1 MPAITSLRSS
11 IATALTD
18 NSKYSVFSFPPAT
31 PIANSV
37 IVTPD
42 DPYIVPSNN
51 DYSAISPMANFKISI
66 LVPLL
71 DNEGNLAGIE
81 ADVVRVFALL
91 EASSIVFNV
100 GSVSAPSVL
109 SIASGDL
116 LTCDIAIS
124 TLTEWS
130 YSMDD
135 WTKEQADFLI
145 KIGQLPAT
153 KPATQPTSKKDEE

>member
-1 MPAITSLRSS
+1 MPAITTLRTS
-11 IATALTD
+11 IASALAD
-18 NSKYSVFSFPPAT
+18 NSLYSVFSFPPAT
-31 PIANSV
+31 PVANSV
-37 IVTPD
+37 IVTPA
-42 DPYIVPSNN
+42 DPYIVPTNN
-51 DYSAISPMANFKISI
+51 DYTAIAPMANFTISI

-71 DNEGNLAGIE
+71 DNQGNLAGIE

-109 SIASGDL
+109 SIATGDL

-130 YSMDD
+130 
-135 WTKEQADFLI
+135 
-145 KIGQLPAT
+145 
-153 KPATQPTSKKDEE
+153 

>member
-1 MPAITSLRSS
+1 MPAITTLRTS

-18 NSKYSVFSFPPAT
+18 NSLYSVFSFPPAT
-31 PIANSV
+31 PIANSL
-37 IVTPD
+37 IVTPA
-42 DPYIVPSNN
+42 DPYIVPTNN
-51 DYSAISPMANFKISI
+51 DYTAIAPMANFTISI

-71 DNEGNLAGIE
+71 DNQGNLAGIE

-109 SIASGDL
+109 SIATGDL

-130 YSMDD
+130 
-135 WTKEQADFLI
+135 
-145 KIGQLPAT
+145 
-153 KPATQPTSKKDEE
+153 

>member
-1 MPAITSLRSS
+1 MPAITTLRTS
-11 IATALTD
+11 IASALTD

-37 IVTPD
+37 IVTPA

-51 DYSAISPMANFKISI
+51 DYTAIAPMANFKISI

-81 ADVVRVFALL
+81 ADIIRVFALL

-130 YSMDD
+130 
-135 WTKEQADFLI
+135 
-145 KIGQLPAT
+145 
-153 KPATQPTSKKDEE
+153 

>member
-1 MPAITSLRSS
+1 MPAITTLRSS

-18 NSKYSVFSFPPAT
+18 NTKYSVFSFPPVT
-31 PIANSV
+31 PIPNSV
-37 IVTPD
+37 IVTPA
-42 DPYIVPSNN
+42 DPYIVPTNN
-51 DYSAISPMANFKISI
+51 DYTAIAPMANFKISI

-109 SIASGDL
+109 SIATGDL

-130 YSMDD
+130 
-135 WTKEQADFLI
+135 
-145 KIGQLPAT
+145 
-153 KPATQPTSKKDEE
+153 

>member
-1 MPAITSLRSS
+1 MTAITTLRTS
-11 IATALTD
+11 IATALAD
-18 NSKYSVFSFPPAT
+18 NTKYSVFAFPPAT

-37 IVTPD
+37 IVTPA

-51 DYSAISPMANFKISI
+51 DYTAISPLANFKISI

-130 YSMDD
+130 
-135 WTKEQADFLI
+135 
-145 KIGQLPAT
+145 
-153 KPATQPTSKKDEE
+153 

>member
-1 MPAITSLRSS
+1 MPAITTLRGS
-11 IATALTD
+11 IATALAD
-18 NSKYSVFSFPPAT
+18 NSLYSVFSFPPAT

-51 DYSAISPMANFKISI
+51 DYTSIAPMANFRLTI

-71 DNEGNLAGIE
+71 DNAGNLAGIE
-81 ADVVRVFALL
+81 ADIVRVFALL
-91 EASSIVFNV
+91 EASSIVFRV

-116 LTCDIAIS
+116 LSCDIAIS

-130 YSMDD
+130 
-135 WTKEQADFLI
+135 
-145 KIGQLPAT
+145 
-153 KPATQPTSKKDEE
+153 

>member
-1 MPAITSLRSS
+1 MTAVTTLRSS
-11 IATALTD
+11 IANALAD
-18 NSKYSVFSFPPAT
+18 NTKYSVFSFPPAT

-37 IVTPD
+37 IVTPA

-51 DYSAISPMANFKISI
+51 DYTAISPMANFKISI

-100 GSVSAPSVL
+100 GSISAPSVL

-130 YSMDD
+130 
-135 WTKEQADFLI
+135 
-145 KIGQLPAT
+145 
-153 KPATQPTSKKDEE
+153 

>member
-1 MPAITSLRSS
+1 MPAITTLRSS
-11 IATALTD
+11 IASALTD
-18 NSKYSVFSFPPAT
+18 NTKYSVFSFPPAT

-37 IVTPD
+37 IITPA

-51 DYSAISPMANFKISI
+51 DYTAISPLANFKISI

-130 YSMDD
+130 
-135 WTKEQADFLI
+135 
-145 KIGQLPAT
+145 
-153 KPATQPTSKKDEE
+153 

>member
-1 MPAITSLRSS
+1 MPAITTLRSS
-11 IATALTD
+11 IAAALAD
-18 NSKYSVFSFPPAT
+18 NTKYSVFAFPPAT

-37 IVTPD
+37 IVTPA
-42 DPYIVPSNN
+42 DPYIVPTNN
-51 DYSAISPMANFKISI
+51 DYTSIAPMANFTISI

-81 ADVVRVFALL
+81 TDIVRVFQLL

-100 GSVSAPSVL
+100 GSVSAPGVL

-130 YSMDD
+130 
-135 WTKEQADFLI
+135 
-145 KIGQLPAT
+145 
-153 KPATQPTSKKDEE
+153 

>member
-1 MPAITSLRSS
+1 MGHN
-11 IATALTD
+11 IARQL
-18 NSKYSVFSFPPAT
+18 KG
-31 PIANSV
+31 V
-37 IVTPD
+37 IVIPN
-42 DPYIVPSNN
+42 DPYIIPSNN
-51 DYSAISPMANFKISI
+51 DYTAIAPLANFKISI

-81 ADVVRVFALL
+81 TDIIRVFALL

-130 YSMDD
+130 
-135 WTKEQADFLI
+135 
-145 KIGQLPAT
+145 
-153 KPATQPTSKKDEE
+153 

>member
-31 PIANSV
+31 PIVNSV

-130 YSMDD
+130 
-135 WTKEQADFLI
+135 
-145 KIGQLPAT
+145 
-153 KPATQPTSKKDEE
+153 

>member
-1 MPAITSLRSS
+1 
-11 IATALTD
+11 
-18 NSKYSVFSFPPAT
+18 
-31 PIANSV
+31 
-37 IVTPD
+37 
-42 DPYIVPSNN
+42 
-51 DYSAISPMANFKISI
+51 MANFKITI

-81 ADVVRVFALL
+81 TDIVRVFSLL
-91 EASSIVFNV
+91 EASSIVFRV

-130 YSMDD
+130 
-135 WTKEQADFLI
+135 
-145 KIGQLPAT
+145 
-153 KPATQPTSKKDEE
+153 

>member
-1 MPAITSLRSS
+1 MTAITTLRAS
-11 IATALTD
+11 IASALTD
-18 NSKYSVFSFPPAT
+18 NSLYSVFSFPPAT

-37 IVTPD
+37 IVTPA
-42 DPYIVPSNN
+42 DPYITPTNN
-51 DYSAISPMANFKISI
+51 DRTSVAPLANFKISI

-81 ADVVRVFALL
+81 ADIVRVFALL

-100 GSVSAPSVL
+100 GTISAPSVL
-109 SIASGDL
+109 SVPSGDL

-130 YSMDD
+130 
-135 WTKEQADFLI
+135 
-145 KIGQLPAT
+145 
-153 KPATQPTSKKDEE
+153 

>member
-1 MPAITSLRSS
+1 MPAITTLRAS
-11 IATALTD
+11 IAAALTD
-18 NSKYSVFSFPPAT
+18 NTKWSVFSYPPAT

-37 IVTPD
+37 IVTPA

-51 DYSAISPMANFKISI
+51 DYTAIAPMANFRLSI
-66 LVPLL
+66 IVPLL

-81 ADVVRVFALL
+81 ADVIRVFALL

-130 YSMDD
+130 
-135 WTKEQADFLI
+135 
-145 KIGQLPAT
+145 
-153 KPATQPTSKKDEE
+153 

>member
-1 MPAITSLRSS
+1 MPAITTLRTS

-18 NSKYSVFSFPPAT
+18 NTKYSVFSYPPAT

-51 DYSAISPMANFKISI
+51 DYTSIAPMANFRLTI

-71 DNEGNLAGIE
+71 DNAGNLAGIE
-81 ADVVRVFALL
+81 ADIVRVFALL
-91 EASSIVFNV
+91 EASSIVFRV

-116 LTCDIAIS
+116 LSCDIAIS

-130 YSMDD
+130 
-135 WTKEQADFLI
+135 
-145 KIGQLPAT
+145 
-153 KPATQPTSKKDEE
+153 

>member
-1 MPAITSLRSS
+1 MPAITTLRSS
-11 IATALTD
+11 IASALAD
-18 NSKYSVFSFPPAT
+18 NTKYSVFAFPPAT

-37 IVTPD
+37 IVTPA

-51 DYSAISPMANFKISI
+51 DYTSIAPMANFTITI

-81 ADVVRVFALL
+81 ADIVRVFALL

-116 LTCDIAIS
+116 LSCDIAIS

-130 YSMDD
+130 
-135 WTKEQADFLI
+135 
-145 KIGQLPAT
+145 
-153 KPATQPTSKKDEE
+153 